1 MDVFVEEI
9 VRKRKTGTDIIK
21 VLGLVLA
28 ATLIAAVVFMFVVP
42 IAPQFGS
49 GLFLLVVL
57 AYYGAY
63 WLATSLNLEYEYSLV
78 GHEIDVDKII
88 NRKKRKKLTTVDIK
102 RVEAFGYKGSDNHE
116 YQKFLADIAIN
127 DFNYSIETYKTED
140 IIVFNR
146 YHIGEYVYGQIY
158 RNENPN
164 QILEVIK
171 MIEDRILENIPQDN
185 IYYIQLLSTSSEL
198 LQRND
203 DGKSFSDAK
212 LELIEREQQLFKE
225 AFEKSKFRNKHII
238 YVNKENTNEFKDRQ
252 TIINEFNE
260 FTKSDLKK
268 DVKD

>member
-1 MDVFVEEI
+1 MKIIIIEGPDN
-9 VRKRKTGTDIIK
+9 TGK
-21 VLGLVLA
+21 N
-28 ATLIAAVVFMFVVP
+28 TLINDILEHNEVVKVIHCGKP
-42 IAPQFGS
+42 NLNGN
-49 GLFLLVVL
+49 VL
-57 AYYGAY
+57 MNQYV
-63 WLATSLNLEYEYSLV
+63 SFKN
-78 GHEIDVDKII
+78 
-88 NRKKRKKLTTVDIK
+88 
-102 RVEAFGYKGSDNHE
+102 
-116 YQKFLADIAIN
+116 LADIAIN

-260 FTKSDLKK
+260 FTKSDLK
-268 DVKD
+268 

>member
-1 MDVFVEEI
+1 MKIIIIEGPDN
-9 VRKRKTGTDIIK
+9 TGK
-21 VLGLVLA
+21 N
-28 ATLIAAVVFMFVVP
+28 TLINDILEHNEVVKVIHCGKP
-42 IAPQFGS
+42 NLNGN
-49 GLFLLVVL
+49 VL
-57 AYYGAY
+57 MNQYV
-63 WLATSLNLEYEYSLV
+63 SFKN
-78 GHEIDVDKII
+78 
-88 NRKKRKKLTTVDIK
+88 
-102 RVEAFGYKGSDNHE
+102 
-116 YQKFLADIAIN
+116 LADIAIN
-127 DFNYSIETYKTED
+127 DFNYSVETYKTED

-171 MIEDRILENIPQDN
+171 MIEDRILENIPQDD

-260 FTKSDLKK
+260 FTKSDLKQY
-268 DVKD
+268 VKD